1 MIVRIAAI
9 LALTLAASAAQ
20 AERLVVSL
28 SNERVAVTSNFV
40 GENLVLFG
48 TVQPD
53 SGKALGDVYDLV
65 VTVTGPRE
73 TLRTRRKERVVGI
86 FVNVDSREF
95 VRVPSYLAILTD
107 RPVGQIAD
115 PEVLRRL
122 QVGMDN
128 FILTQRVGADFADTV
143 SDDPFRKAFIRLKR
157 QQNLY
162 TQSDTAVTF
171 LTPTV
176 FRASVPVPANAPT
189 GIYAVDAK
197 LFARGAM
204 VSHATTS
211 FTVTKAGIEEYVA
224 EAAQEHSVI
233 YGFVTM
239 SMALAIGWLASVA
252 FRRD

>member
-1 MIVRIAAI
+1 MIARIG
-9 LALTLAASAAQ
+9 LALALVCLASAAR

-28 SNERVAVTSNFV
+28 SNERVPVTSSFV

-53 SGKALGDVYDLV
+53 AGQELHPDYDLV

-73 TLRTRRKERVVGI
+73 TLRTRRKERVLGI

-107 RPVGQIAD
+107 RPVAQIAS
-115 PEVLRRL
+115 PEILRRL

-143 SDDPFRKAFIRLKR
+143 TGDPFRKAFIRLKR

-162 TQSDTAVTF
+162 SQSDVAVSF

-189 GIYAVDAK
+189 GLYGVNVK
-197 LFARGAM
+197 LFAKGAM
-204 VSHATTS
+204 AAQVTTS
-211 FTVTKAGIEEYVA
+211 FTVTKAGVEEYVA
-224 EAAQEHSVI
+224 EAAQDHSVL
-233 YGFVTM
+233 YGLATV

>member
-1 MIVRIAAI
+1 MIARIA
-9 LALTLAASAAQ
+9 LVCALMLAAPAAQ

-28 SNERVAVTSNFV
+28 SNARVAVTSNFV

-48 TVQPD
+48 TVQADP
-53 SGKALGDVYDLV
+53 GRELLGACDLV

-73 TLRTRRKERVVGI
+73 TLRTRRKGRVLGI

-107 RPVGQIAD
+107 RPVGEIAALAI
-115 PEVLRRL
+115 LRRL

-128 FILTQRVGADFADTV
+128 FVLTQRVGADFADTV
-143 SDDPFRKAFIRLKR
+143 SDDPFRTAFVRLKR

-162 TQSDTAVTF
+162 SQSDKAVTF

-189 GIYAVDAK
+189 GLYGVDVK
-197 LFARGAM
+197 LFAKGAM
-204 VSHATTS
+204 TARTTTT
-211 FTVTKAGIEEYVA
+211 FAVTKAGVEQYVA
-224 EAAQEHSVI
+224 EAAQDNGLL
-233 YGFVTM
+233 YGLATM

>member
-1 MIVRIAAI
+1 MIARLAIA
-9 LALTLAASAAQ
+9 LALSLAAFAAR

-28 SNERVAVTSNFV
+28 SNVRIAVTSNYV

-53 SGKALGDVYDLV
+53 AGGQLTSDYALV
-65 VTVTGPRE
+65 VTASGPAE
-73 TLRTRRKERVVGI
+73 TLRTRRKERVLGI

-95 VRVPSYLAILTD
+95 VRVPSYLTIITD
-107 RPVGQIAD
+107 RPIGQIAG

-128 FILTQRVGADFADTV
+128 YILTQRVYSDFADTV
-143 SDDPFRKAFIRLKR
+143 TDDPFRKAFIRLKE
-157 QQNLY
+157 QQHLY
-162 TQSDTAVTF
+162 GQSATGVTF

-176 FRASVPVPANAPT
+176 FRASIPVPANAAT
-189 GIYAVDAK
+189 GRYDVDVK
-197 LFARGAM
+197 LFARSAM
-204 VSHATTS
+204 VARTSTS
-211 FTVTKAGIEEYVA
+211 FNVTKAGVEQYVV
-224 EAAQEHSVI
+224 ESSQEHGLI
-233 YGFVTM
+233 YGLATM